1 MDGYCLCNPK
11 VPALP
16 ELGFRCTEAVTTAL
30 LLNSLHKRDCLES
43 LGRQN
48 LEAIQIYYKDL

>member
-11 VPALP
+11 VLALP
-16 ELGFRCTEAVTTAL
+16 ELGFRCIEEVTTAL

-43 LGRQN
+43 LGQQN
-48 LEAIQIYYKDL
+48 FEAIQIYYKVL